1 MWLQS
6 HYFLL
11 PKQHYWESRV
21 REARIQAL
29 EKMEMSR
36 MEFCAECGS
45 RLKPVKVNSGKQAMI
60 MMACTKCGQKTRG
73 LEVGNKLKSKFIEHS
88 PKQLVAI
95 IGKEEQEL
103 TTLPTIKIECPNCGN
118 NTANVWQVQTRGL
131 DESSTQFLRCLKC
144 GFTHR
149 EYT

>member
-1 MWLQS
+1 
-6 HYFLL
+6 
-11 PKQHYWESRV
+11 
-21 REARIQAL
+21 
-29 EKMEMSR
+29 
-36 MEFCAECGS
+36 MEFCKECGS
-45 RLKPVKVNSGKQAMI
+45 RLKPTKVNSGKQALI
-60 MMACTKCGQKTRG
+60 MMSCTKCGQKTRG
-73 LEVGNKLKSKFIEHS
+73 LEVSNKLNGKYIEHN

-103 TTLPTIKIECPNCGN
+103 TTLPTIRIECPKCGN
-118 NTANVWQVQTRGL
+118 NTANVWQVQTRGS